1 MKVHIR
7 QSTWAAAVLVVSIAL
22 AYGNTFTAPFIFDDT
37 VNIVENASIRRL
49 WPPWLPLS
57 IPADTGLAGRP
68 VVNFSLAVNYAISGE
83 KVWSYHA
90 ANLLIHILA
99 ALTLLG
105 VVRRTLNA
113 AKQEGPDSGG
123 ALLFPFACAL
133 LWGLHP
139 LQTQA
144 VTYIIQR
151 CESLM
156 ALFFL
161 LAIYGALRG
170 WQSPSQNRWHLAA
183 VLFFFLAVGAKE
195 VAAVAPLLFFA
206 YEWVFRGRPPLQ
218 AARLSPLLYGGLALG
233 LLAAILTAAS
243 ADTLLSRT
251 EQTPLDLS
259 TYWLTQCRVVLHYLR
274 LALWPSGLTIDYG
287 WPAAAFEEAWPAV
300 LVVLALLG
308 LSARALWK
316 RRPAGFLGSWFFL
329 ILAPTSLIPLPD
341 LAFEHRMYLPL
352 AAVVFFIA
360 GAAGRVL
367 ASFAQ
372 PRRGAVSL
380 GLCLGLALLLGVLT
394 FERNRDYRSETA
406 IWSDTIKKRPAN
418 FRGYH
423 GLGLALSREG
433 RLAEGLALLRRAHK
447 LNPRNAYVNNDTGFI
462 LFLLDRPE
470 ESIPFFR
477 EAIRIKPL
485 NPKAHNNLGAA
496 LARTG
501 RLEEAIIHFS
511 EALKIKPG
519 YPEARNNLLQASAAL
534 EQRRSDRR

>member
-1 MKVHIR
+1 MKGRVR
-7 QSTWAAAVLVVSIAL
+7 QSTWAAAVLIVSLAL
-22 AYGNTFTAPFIFDDT
+22 AYGNTFTAPFIFDDI
-37 VNIVENASIRRL
+37 VNIVENASIRQL
-49 WPPWLPLS
+49 WPLWRPFS

-68 VVNFSLAVNYAISGE
+68 VVNLSLAVNYAISGE
-83 KVWSYHA
+83 KVWSYHV
-90 ANLLIHILA
+90 ANLMIHILA

-105 VVRRTLNA
+105 VVRRILNA
-113 AKQEGPDSGG
+113 AKQEGPDSDG

-161 LAIYGALRG
+161 LTIYSALRG
-170 WQSPSQNRWHLAA
+170 WQSRSQNQWHLAA
-183 VLFFFLAVGAKE
+183 VLFFSLAVGAKE
-195 VAAVAPLLFFA
+195 VAAVAPLLLLA
-206 YEWVFRGRPPLQ
+206 YEWVFRGRHPLQ
-218 AARLSPLLYGGLALG
+218 AARLSPLLYSGLALG
-233 LLAAILTAAS
+233 LLAAILMAAS
-243 ADTLLSRT
+243 ADTLFSRT
-251 EQTPLDLS
+251 EQTPIDLA
-259 TYWLTQCRVVLHYLR
+259 TYWLTQSRVILHYLR
-274 LALWPSGLTIDYG
+274 LSLWPSGLTIDYG
-287 WPAAAFEEAWPAV
+287 WPPAAFGDAWPA
-300 LVVLALLG
+300 LLTVLALLG
-308 LSARALWK
+308 LSAWALWK
-316 RRPAGFLGSWFFL
+316 RHPAGFLGAWFFL

-352 AAVVFFIA
+352 AAVILFVA
-360 GAAGRVL
+360 GTAGRVL
-367 ASFAQ
+367 ASFAP
-372 PRRGAVSL
+372 PRGMPVSL
-380 GLCLGLALLLGVLT
+380 ILCLGLALILGALT
-394 FERNRDYRSETA
+394 FERNRDYRSEIA

-423 GLGLALSREG
+423 GVGLALSREG
-433 RLAEGLALLRRAHK
+433 RLAEGLDHLRRAHE

-501 RLEEAIIHFS
+501 WLEEAIFYFS
-511 EALKIKPG
+511 EALKMKPD
-519 YPEARNNLLQASAAL
+519 YPEARNNLLLASTEL
-534 EQRRSDRR
+534 EKRRSDRR